1 MKNLKASVILV
12 FMLMISFNVNAQGF
26 AFFQV
31 ENAITKSLIKPN
43 GDKTGVIEIIVGEN
57 IDLKNTPIKYK
68 LLGGCKISES
78 TPLTN
83 DFTKPQ
89 IIKIN
94 KGQSE
99 KEWIIAVHQLKNEGS
114 SVNLKFGKNNPCS
127 IESGIAWGGYGI
139 DYTKNTVIRFGNDG
153 NMFFSAIPQ
162 DAKKATYTLTVVGD
176 KALEGIFDVETSE
189 DGNKWKRAT
198 SYSSGNPIKN
208 NESVS
213 IELPKKAKYIRWVYA
228 TREAKQNINLNN
240 IIIE

>member
-1 MKNLKASVILV
+1 MKNLKASVILA
-12 FMLMISFNVNAQGF
+12 FMLMINFNVNAQGF

-83 DFTKPQ
+83 DFSKPQ

-99 KEWIIAVHQLKNEGS
+99 KEWIVAVHQVKSEGS
-114 SVNLKFGKNNPCS
+114 SLNLKFGKNNPCT
-127 IESGIAWGGYGI
+127 IESGASWGGYGI
-139 DYTKNTVIRFGNDG
+139 DYSKNTVVRFGNDG
-153 NMFFSAIPQ
+153 NMFFAAIPQ
-162 DAKKATYTLTVVGD
+162 GAKEAKYTLTVVGD

-189 DGNKWKRAT
+189 DGNKWKRVV

-213 IELPKKAKYIRWVYA
+213 LELPKKAKYIRWVYA
-228 TREAKQNINLNN
+228 TREAKQNVNLNN
-240 IIIE
+240 ITIQ

>member
-1 MKNLKASVILV
+1 MKNLKASVILA
-12 FMLMISFNVNAQGF
+12 FMLMINFNVNAQGF

-83 DFTKPQ
+83 DFSKSQ

-99 KEWIIAVHQLKNEGS
+99 KEWIIAVHQVKSEGS
-114 SVNLKFGKNNPCS
+114 SLNLKFGKNNPCT
-127 IESGIAWGGYGI
+127 IESGTSWGGYGI
-139 DYTKNTVIRFGNDG
+139 DYSKNTVVRFGNDG
-153 NMFFSAIPQ
+153 NMFFAAIPQ
-162 DAKKATYTLTVVGD
+162 GAKEAKYTLTVVGD
-176 KALEGIFDVETSE
+176 KVLEGIFDVETSE
-189 DGNKWKRAT
+189 DGNKWKRVV

-213 IELPKKAKYIRWVYA
+213 LELPKKAKYIRWVYA
-228 TREAKQNINLNN
+228 TREAKQNVNLNN
-240 IIIE
+240 ITIQ